1 MKKVLALL
9 LALLMVISLGACKT
23 PEKTTE
29 EPQKQEE
36 WYMWDKAHPERYG
49 GTIRAQYGDWSPT
62 WDPYG
67 QASWT
72 TYFWAIPAFQSCLVL
87 GDDGKVY
94 PQICTYEMSED
105 GKTIKLTIRDGVK
118 FSDGT
123 EVTTDDIIASLQRS
137 GKLIANT
144 NTYLWDILDHYDVA
158 GKTITWY
165 FKEYNSSTLRTI
177 FADPRNAN
185 RAIMKKEICEK
196 YGENLIE
203 DVNDLI
209 GTGPYKFVVN
219 ECETEKKATYVR
231 NEYYLPNLDNP
242 EDNGIASPNYQYADK
257 LVMMN
262 LSGTETVFMALAN
275 NELDA
280 GSSTAT
286 ETFDTMLK
294 PLGKFKM
301 EPYNSAGTYYCF
313 LNCKEGPM
321 ADPNLRKAIAAAFD
335 YMEVAVTMYGPL
347 AQLQDSI
354 LVKGVYK
361 EYYERD
367 NYRKQDWFGGS
378 NMEVAK
384 KYLAASNYNGEVLKL
399 TGYQDSFMPALKYFD
414 ELGLK
419 YTWTKLDNATL
430 RGYAQDETQT
440 DKWDLVYRPNPL
452 ASSPDGWTYTFFD
465 PWSWGNPHALELLNQ
480 LKSVP
485 YDTEESFKIW
495 DELNVEIC
503 NDCPWIIIMVQP
515 HCAVCPTTLHLR
527 RNIDEYW
534 YHMGYWDDPENHN
547 N

>member
-36 WYMWDKAHPERYG
+36 WYMWDKEHPERYG

-196 YGENLIE
+196 YGDQVIAVIKNKGH
-203 DVNDLI
+203 VTYDL
-209 GTGPYKFVVN
+209 
-219 ECETEKKATYVR
+219 
-231 NEYYLPNLDNP
+231 
-242 EDNGIASPNYQYADK
+242 
-257 LVMMN
+257 
-262 LSGTETVFMALAN
+262 
-275 NELDA
+275 
-280 GSSTAT
+280 
-286 ETFDTMLK
+286 
-294 PLGKFKM
+294 
-301 EPYNSAGTYYCF
+301 
-313 LNCKEGPM
+313 
-321 ADPNLRKAIAAAFD
+321 
-335 YMEVAVTMYGPL
+335 
-347 AQLQDSI
+347 
-354 LVKGVYK
+354 
-361 EYYERD
+361 
-367 NYRKQDWFGGS
+367 
-378 NMEVAK
+378 
-384 KYLAASNYNGEVLKL
+384 
-399 TGYQDSFMPALKYFD
+399 
-414 ELGLK
+414 
-419 YTWTKLDNATL
+419 
-430 RGYAQDETQT
+430 
-440 DKWDLVYRPNPL
+440 
-452 ASSPDGWTYTFFD
+452 
-465 PWSWGNPHALELLNQ
+465 
-480 LKSVP
+480 
-485 YDTEESFKIW
+485 
-495 DELNVEIC
+495 
-503 NDCPWIIIMVQP
+503 
-515 HCAVCPTTLHLR
+515 
-527 RNIDEYW
+527 
-534 YHMGYWDDPENHN
+534 
-547 N
+547 